1 VIAAATV
8 LAAGAQ
14 AAQAPSL
21 ATGSSCY
28 VVGRPVTL
36 SGSGFGGS
44 RQYVVTLDGVYF
56 GEATTTSGGRFV
68 SKIRPGGLGTNEIQ
82 ASEQLEASDGTSV
95 ADTTFTLTRA
105 TGARFL
111 TTKGSPDALRSPFQ
125 VWGMS
130 LNGARRTVYLH
141 YVSPS
146 GAAADTVTL
155 GRTGGQ
161 CGYLETKSRKVFP
174 FTPTVGNWTFQ
185 IDTNKAYSTHPAGAW
200 ARIRVGVG

>member
-1 VIAAATV
+1 VIVAAAV
-8 LAAGAQ
+8 LAAGAG
-14 AAQAPSL
+14 AAQAANL
-21 ATGSSCY
+21 ATGSGCY
-28 VVGRPVTL
+28 VVGQPATL

-44 RQYVVTLDGVYF
+44 RQYVVTMDGVYF

-68 SKIRPGGLGTNEIQ
+68 SKIRPGGLGPNEIQ

-111 TTKGSPDALRSPFQ
+111 TTKGSPEALRSPFQ

-155 GRTGGQ
+155 GRTSGQ

-174 FTPTVGNWTFQ
+174 FTPTVGDWTFQ
-185 IDTNKAYSTHPAGAW
+185 IDTNMAYSAHPAGAW

>member
-1 VIAAATV
+1 LTV
-8 LAAGAQ
+8 GVQ
-14 AAQAPSL
+14 AAQA
-21 ATGSSCY
+21 ATLTTSNRCY
-28 VVGRPVTL
+28 VVGQPVTL
-36 SGSGFGGS
+36 SGTGFGAA
-44 RQYVVTLDGVYF
+44 RQYVVTVDGVYF
-56 GEATTTSGGRFV
+56 GAATTTGGGRFV
-68 SKIRPGGLGTNEIQ
+68 SKIRPGGLSTNEIQ

-111 TTKGSPDALRSPFQ
+111 TTKGSPEALRSPFQ

-141 YVSPS
+141 YVSPA
-146 GAAADTVTL
+146 GAAVDTVTL
-155 GRTGGQ
+155 GRTSGQ

-185 IDTNKAYSTHPAGAW
+185 IDTDAAYSANPAGDW